1 MTTVNDQALN
11 SLADI
16 LRLETEHA
24 DIISQKLLRGAGE
37 KQRRRNRLHEERR
50 YKNFVS
56 LFVAYVR
63 FARELT
69 DLISIFDHSEL
80 AVQTLTA
87 VYSRLSHLFVTEV
100 VLLPADLIASWDS
113 SCLAIQAPKQDSN
126 LPLPLS
132 VVAPSRREIWLKR
145 LEQLKTLQI
154 SMIIRRHALMD
165 DQFIGMDMNDDEIS
179 ELERSESELS
189 HVFDEDGACLL
200 IQTFERV
207 RQALLRRL
215 YLKDVRQKAL
225 DLDKK
230 TSDIDI
236 NRAAVVIQS
245 RTRGYLTRKRVKE
258 QRQQEL
264 KLLGMQLETVL
275 RLQPNEQSI
284 KISSPVAKESEDKT
298 KSSMIVEIL
307 SALHAELSSEQRK
320 TMKNDNQR
328 VLAGSPGA
336 DKNERLAG
344 MSFEELVHLG
354 VIQKQP
360 SDPNLINLLVSYP
373 VETIWN
379 TSKGAKIIDL
389 RNALLCTTVVPQ
401 ALSTTS
407 GDCGT
412 TKSILLIGRS
422 KSGKSAWSQAIA
434 ASCAATYIHVTPKLV
449 KKQPTLR
456 NKICYIITKVSDGN
470 YKLWITQRC
479 AQFARDDKYVV
490 IAFDRL
496 EMFAAS
502 EEKKRKRFKVAMLNA
517 FRKLF
522 TSIVELKESSS
533 VILLGMSRK
542 NEELE
547 SPFNLFDIR
556 MILKVPETPERFE
569 LIVGRLRT
577 RLGQNKLPV
586 IPKRVLEL
594 SKATRKAP
602 SCGEILEKVDAKIS
616 NA

>member
-24 DIISQKLLRGAGE
+24 DIINQKLLRGAGE

-50 YKNFVS
+50 YKNFVA

-100 VLLPADLIASWDS
+100 MLLPADLIASWDS

-258 QRQQEL
+258 QRLQEL

-284 KISSPVAKESEDKT
+284 KISPPVAKKESEDKT

-456 NKICYIITKVSDGN
+456 NKICYVITK
-470 YKLWITQRC
+470 
-479 AQFARDDKYVV
+479 FARDDRYVV

-502 EEKKRKRFKVAMLNA
+502 EEKKRKRFKAAMLNA

-547 SPFNLFDIR
+547 SPFNQFDIR